1 MGAALALVSALSYGL
16 SDVVGGIVARR
27 VRAVHVAFLGQLG
40 GLLALAVVAPLLTP
54 APPSVRDVL
63 WGGLSGLGTGLG
75 MAFLFRGM
83 GRGAMSVVVPVSAVG
98 GVALPVL
105 VGATVLGERPAWPTW
120 LGVALALPALWLVS
134 GGSSRGSSD
143 GTGPTRGSVGDGL
156 VAGAGIAVQYLALA
170 RAGPGSGL
178 WPVLGGRAAALLAV
192 GVLACTLM
200 RARPVRGTGSE
211 GARAGRRRPVRV
223 AAAGGAGVLAAVALA
238 AYLAAVQSEFVTV
251 AVVLSSLY
259 PLVPA
264 VVGVAALGERLTR
277 AQTTGLAVATAAAV
291 LIALS

>member
-27 VRAVHVAFLGQLG
+27 MRAVHVAFLGQLG
-40 GLLALAVVAPLLTP
+40 GLLAMAVAAPLLTP
-54 APPSVRDVL
+54 ARPAMPDLL

-105 VGATVLGERPAWPTW
+105 VGVTLLGERPGWPTW
-120 LGVALALPALWLVS
+120 VGVGLALPALWLVS
-134 GGSSRGSSD
+134 RPSSRPTD
-143 GTGPTRGSVGDGL
+143 VGPTPGSVADGL
-156 VAGAGIAVQYLALA
+156 VAGVGIAVQYLALA
-170 RAGPGSGL
+170 RSASAAGL
-178 WPVLGGRAAALLAV
+178 WPVLAGRVVALVAV

-200 RARPVRGTGSE
+200 RGLPGRTADGERRA
-211 GARAGRRRPVRV
+211 GAREL
-223 AAAGGAGVLAAVALA
+223 AAAGGSGVLAAVALT
-238 AYLAAVQSEFVTV
+238 AYLVAAQSGFVTV

-259 PLVPA
+259 PLVPVA
-264 VVGVAALGERLTR
+264 IGVAVLGERLSR
-277 AQTTGLAVATAAAV
+277 GQVLGLFAATAAAL

>member
-1 MGAALALVSALSYGL
+1 VGAALALVSALSYGL

-27 VRAVHVAFLGQLG
+27 MRAVHVAFLGQLG
-40 GLLALAVVAPLLTP
+40 GLLAVAVAAPLLTP
-54 APPSVRDVL
+54 APPSAPDVL
-63 WGGLSGLGTGLG
+63 WGGLSGLGTGLA

-120 LGVALALPALWLVS
+120 VGVGLALPALWLVS
-134 GGSSRGSSD
+134 RGS
-143 GTGPTRGSVGDGL
+143 TGPPSGAVPERGSVTDGL
-156 VAGAGIAVQYLALA
+156 VAGVGIAVQYLALA
-170 RAGPGSGL
+170 RAGPAAGL
-178 WPVLGGRAAALLAV
+178 WPVLAGRVTALVAV
-192 GVLACTLM
+192 GILACTLM
-200 RARPVRGTGSE
+200 RSLPADGERRA
-211 GARAGRRRPVRV
+211 GAREA

-238 AYLAAVQSEFVTV
+238 AYLVAARTEFVTV

-264 VVGVAALGERLTR
+264 VIGVALLGERLSR
-277 AQTTGLAVATAAAV
+277 GQLLGLAVATGAAV

>member
-27 VRAVHVAFLGQLG
+27 MRAVHVAFLGQLG
-40 GLLALAVVAPLLTP
+40 GLLAVAVAAPLLTP
-54 APPSVRDVL
+54 APPTLPDLL
-63 WGGLSGLGTGLG
+63 WGGLSGLGTGLA

-105 VGATVLGERPAWPTW
+105 VGATVLGERPTWPTW
-120 LGVALALPALWLVS
+120 LGVGLALPALWLVS
-134 GGSSRGSSD
+134 RAGGPARG
-143 GTGPTRGSVGDGL
+143 GATPGAVADGL
-156 VAGAGIAVQYLALA
+156 VSGVGIAIQYLALA
-170 RAGPGSGL
+170 RAGPASGL
-178 WPVLGGRAAALLAV
+178 WPVLAGRVTALAAV
-192 GVLACTLM
+192 GLLACTLM
-200 RARPVRGTGSE
+200 RAAGTDGE
-211 GARAGRRRPVRV
+211 RRAGAREAV
-223 AAAGGAGVLAAVALA
+223 AAGGAGVLAAVALG
-238 AYLAAVQSEFVTV
+238 AYLGAAQSEFVTV

-264 VVGVAALGERLTR
+264 VIGVAVLGERLSR
-277 AQTTGLAVATAAAV
+277 GQVLGLVVALAAAV